1 MLHPNFDNF
10 TTYVERFVSL
20 VWYDKLIE
28 FLFRFTAKT
37 SEPLLAAGIVYS
49 AADVLSHGQIGSND
63 MLLNNAWAITQ
74 SVAIESS
81 GGVVLVY
88 GLESIKGKDTV
99 KAWLYLTLS
108 ILLSL
113 AGGVMLFMQLAGWTE
128 QKDSAFMLSL
138 FALRC
143 IVSIG
148 YIYLCRTKSIRFT
161 ALKSECVQEDS
172 SLPQLSLQPTFTLD
186 DVREVVVEVMA
197 QIKENNLLQIP
208 EHTKGQTKISVTRK
222 KAIAFLQISIVCV
235 NFLLI
240 SLMQKY
246 VKLHLL

>member
-20 VWYDKLIE
+20 VWYDELIE

-138 FALRC
+138 FALRG
-143 IVSIG
+143 IENVRSFN
-148 YIYLCRTKSIRFT
+148 R
-161 ALKSECVQEDS
+161 
-172 SLPQLSLQPTFTLD
+172 QL
-186 DVREVVVEVMA
+186 
-197 QIKENNLLQIP
+197 
-208 EHTKGQTKISVTRK
+208 
-222 KAIAFLQISIVCV
+222 
-235 NFLLI
+235 
-240 SLMQKY
+240 
-246 VKLHLL
+246 